1 MDWFVKAFVKA
12 SVAWLAV
19 GVVLGMAMAMV
30 PAWTVYRAMHVHV
43 MLLGFVTM
51 FINGV
56 GYHVVPR
63 LSGRPLWSIR
73 AAHWHWWI
81 ANAGL
86 CVMVRGILAA
96 RVGQPARHRRAE
108 RGRAHHRGRRA
119 RSSCFRCGA
128 PWTRRR
134 RCEPVR
140 RSVPLHD
147 GAGRSDRRRVRSAR
161 RATRGPAIPSARM
174 RDHIV

>member
-19 GVVLGMAMAMV
+19 GVILGMSMAIV

-56 GYHVVPR
+56 AYHVVPR
-63 LSGRPLWSIR
+63 LSGRPLWSIP
-73 AAHWHWWI
+73 AARWHWWL

-86 CVMVRGILAA
+86 CVMVAGFWLRASGLASGTIVLSTGGTITTIGA
-96 RVGQPARHRRAE
+96 LVFVLQVWRTVDAPLPVRA
-108 RGRAHHRGRRA
+108 A
-119 RSSCFRCGA
+119 A
-128 PWTRRR
+128 PPVPLQSLRRR
-134 RCEPVR
+134 
-140 RSVPLHD
+140 
-147 GAGRSDRRRVRSAR
+147 G
-161 RATRGPAIPSARM
+161 
-174 RDHIV
+174 

>member
-12 SVAWLAV
+12 SVIWLAI
-19 GVVLGMAMAMV
+19 GVILGMGMASV

-56 GYHVVPR
+56 AYHVVPR

-73 AAHWHWWI
+73 AARWHWWL

-86 CVMVRGILAA
+86 CVMVAGFWLRASGLASGTIVLSTGGTITTIGTLVFVLQVWRTVDA
-96 RVGQPARHRRAE
+96 PLPVRA
-108 RGRAHHRGRRA
+108 A
-119 RSSCFRCGA
+119 A
-128 PWTRRR
+128 PPVPLQSLRRR
-134 RCEPVR
+134 
-140 RSVPLHD
+140 
-147 GAGRSDRRRVRSAR
+147 G
-161 RATRGPAIPSARM
+161 
-174 RDHIV
+174 

>member
-19 GVVLGMAMAMV
+19 GVILGMSMAIV

-56 GYHVVPR
+56 AYHVVPR
-63 LSGRPLWSIR
+63 LSGRPLWSIP
-73 AAHWHWWI
+73 AARWHWWL

-86 CVMVRGILAA
+86 CVMVAGFWLRASGLASGTIVLSTGGTITTIGTLVFVLQGW
-96 RVGQPARHRRAE
+96 RTVD
-108 RGRAHHRGRRA
+108 
-119 RSSCFRCGA
+119 A
-128 PWTRRR
+128 PL
-134 RCEPVR
+134 PVR
-140 RSVPLHD
+140 AAAPPVPLQSLR
-147 GAGRSDRRRVRSAR
+147 RS
-161 RATRGPAIPSARM
+161 G
-174 RDHIV
+174 

>member
-19 GVVLGMAMAMV
+19 GVVLGMAMAVV
-30 PAWTVYRAMHVHV
+30 PPWTVYRAVHVHV

-63 LSGRPLWSIR
+63 LSGRPLWSVR
-73 AAHWHWWI
+73 AARWHFWL

-86 CVMVRGILAA
+86 CVMAA
-96 RVGQPARHRRAE
+96 GFWLRASGLPADSLVLGTGGTITALGALVFVLQVWRTVDAPPPARTA
-108 RGRAHHRGRRA
+108 
-119 RSSCFRCGA
+119 
-128 PWTRRR
+128 
-134 RCEPVR
+134 
-140 RSVPLHD
+140 VPLVAMQH
-147 GAGRSDRRRVRSAR
+147 GLRR
-161 RATRGPAIPSARM
+161 GG
-174 RDHIV
+174 

>member
-19 GVVLGMAMAMV
+19 GVILGMSMAIV

-56 GYHVVPR
+56 AYHVVPR
-63 LSGRPLWSIR
+63 LSGRPLWSIP
-73 AAHWHWWI
+73 AARWHWWL

-86 CVMVRGILAA
+86 CVMVAGFWLRASGLASGTIVLSTGGTITTIGTLVFVLQVWRTVDA
-96 RVGQPARHRRAE
+96 PLPVRA
-108 RGRAHHRGRRA
+108 A
-119 RSSCFRCGA
+119 A
-128 PWTRRR
+128 PPVPLQSLRRR
-134 RCEPVR
+134 
-140 RSVPLHD
+140 
-147 GAGRSDRRRVRSAR
+147 G
-161 RATRGPAIPSARM
+161 
-174 RDHIV
+174 

>member
-1 MDWFVKAFVKA
+1 MDSFVKAFVKA

-19 GVVLGMAMAMV
+19 GLVLGLSMVFV

-56 GYHVVPR
+56 AYHVVPR

-73 AAHWHWWI
+73 AAHWHFWL

-86 CVMVRGILAA
+86 LVMVPGFWLRAQGLPAGTAVLGI
-96 RVGQPARHRRAE
+96 G
-108 RGRAHHRGRRA
+108 GTITTI
-119 RSSCFRCGA
+119 GA
-128 PWTRRR
+128 VVFVLQVWRTVDAPL
-134 RCEPVR
+134 PVR
-140 RSVPLHD
+140 QGKPLVPLQSSLRR
-147 GAGRSDRRRVRSAR
+147 GA
-161 RATRGPAIPSARM
+161 
-174 RDHIV
+174 